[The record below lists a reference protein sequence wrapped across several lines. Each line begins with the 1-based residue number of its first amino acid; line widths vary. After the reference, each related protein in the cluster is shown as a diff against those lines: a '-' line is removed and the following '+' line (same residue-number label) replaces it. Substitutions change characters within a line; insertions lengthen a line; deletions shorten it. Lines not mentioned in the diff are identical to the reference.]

1 MRTVFVGKLPSSPV
15 VACEVSRAKWKT
27 IEDGY
32 EYLVDDHPKRVLVTD
47 RNDAKRN
54 ADLTSDT
61 IIAVEAV
68 PRINCPC
75 TYQ

>member
-1 MRTVFVGKLPSSPV
+1 MIFVGKLPSSPV

-27 IEDGY
+27 FEDRY
-32 EYLVDDHPKRVLVTD
+32 EYLLVDDHPKRVLVTD

-68 PRINCPC
+68 ARVNYPC